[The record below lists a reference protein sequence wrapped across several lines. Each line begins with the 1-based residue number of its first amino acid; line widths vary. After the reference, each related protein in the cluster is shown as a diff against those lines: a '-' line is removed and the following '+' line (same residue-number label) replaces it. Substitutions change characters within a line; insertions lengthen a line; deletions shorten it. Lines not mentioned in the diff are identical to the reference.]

1 MTLALGGISLMTQTQ
16 SKMNECEGKPQKNRS
31 SYAMETGQQKLKH
44 KSSTKKMSKRGWR
57 HHTYQLRAPTPLPAD
72 SHMAGKKNRCNS
84 SSKEFDVLFWPP

>member
-44 KSSTKKMSKRGWR
+44 KSSTKKCQRGVR
-57 HHTYQLRAPTPLPAD
+57 DITLT
-72 SHMAGKKNRCNS
+72 N
-84 SSKEFDVLFWPP
+84 